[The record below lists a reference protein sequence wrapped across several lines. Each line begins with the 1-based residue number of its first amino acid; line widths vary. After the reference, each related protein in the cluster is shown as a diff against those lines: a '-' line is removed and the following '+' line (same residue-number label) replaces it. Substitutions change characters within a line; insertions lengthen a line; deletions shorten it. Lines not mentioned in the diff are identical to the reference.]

1 MKDFD
6 IYFLCNYNVSMK
18 TNIVTIGNS
27 QGIRIPKILLEQ
39 SKLSGE
45 VELEVKGESIVI
57 SPSRK
62 PRQGWAEQ
70 FRKALEENPEEDEEL
85 FGEDVTNRFDE
96 EEWEW

>member
-1 MKDFD
+1 
-6 IYFLCNYNVSMK
+6 MK

-45 VELEVKGESIVI
+45 VELEVRGQSIVI

-62 PRQGWAEQ
+62 PREGWAEQ
-70 FRKALEENPEEDEEL
+70 FRKALIEEAEAEEIL
-85 FGEDVTNRFDE
+85 GEKVTNRFDE